1 MTKSRLPALLAIAL
15 VLPLATGCVSRRAP
29 TVAHVHIGHAITG
42 VHVTPNK
49 EGYIVSAERRAKETA
64 EFTSKA
70 TASHDLAAIKSNV
83 ALASKATNDDES
95 FGVKES
101 LVMAVNHIT
110 FAATSDDATLNVQK
124 AAPGFASDSARVI
137 ERCDL
142 IGLLSKDVQASTS
155 EKEAVLLVGEIAKLA
170 QANLTG
176 DDSNGDGVV
185 GSTPAEYGLLQL
197 RKELEDMIGRENPPY
212 VTVDQWYLFNLVRL
226 PNGKWVFDKFGRGGN
241 IEGYK

>member
-1 MTKSRLPALLAIAL
+1 MKRARLPALMAIAL
-15 VLPLATGCVSRRAP
+15 VLPFATGCVSRRVP

-49 EGYIVSAERRAKETA
+49 EGYLVSAERHAQETIDFTAKA
-64 EFTSKA
+64 GA
-70 TASHDLAAIKSNV
+70 THDLGEIKRNI
-83 ALASKATNDDES
+83 AMASQATNAEDT

-101 LVMAVNHIT
+101 MVMAVNHIT

-124 AAPGFASDSARVI
+124 AAPVFAADSARVI

-142 IGLLSKDVQASTS
+142 IGLLSNDVQASTS
-155 EKEAVLLVGEIAKLA
+155 GQEASLLVSEIAKLA
-170 QANLTG
+170 QANLSG

-185 GSTPAEYGLLQL
+185 GSVPSEYGLLQL
-197 RKELEDMIGRENPPY
+197 RTELEAMIAREKPPY
-212 VTVDQWYLFNLVRL
+212 VTVDKWYLFNLVRL

>member
-1 MTKSRLPALLAIAL
+1 MMRTRFHAWLGIALLVPFAA
-15 VLPLATGCVSRRAP
+15 GCVSRPP

-49 EGYIVSAERRAKETA
+49 EGYLVSAERRAQ
-64 EFTSKA
+64 
-70 TASHDLAAIKSNV
+70 DAID
-83 ALASKATNDDES
+83 LASKASNSQDLAEIKRNIALAEHATNSKDD
-95 FGVKES
+95 FGVRES
-101 LVMAVNHIT
+101 IVMAVNHVT
-110 FAATSDDATLNVQK
+110 FAATSDDATINVQK
-124 AAPGFASDSARVI
+124 SAPQFAADSTRVI

-142 IGLLSKDVQASTS
+142 ISLLSKDVQASTTV
-155 EKEAVLLVGEIAKLA
+155 KEAAVSVGEIAKLTR
-170 QANLTG
+170 ANLSG

-185 GSTPAEYGLLQL
+185 GSVPSEYGLVQL
-197 RKELEDMIGRENPPY
+197 RKELEAIVGREKPPY

>member
-1 MTKSRLPALLAIAL
+1 MTISRLLAIAL
-15 VLPLATGCVSRRAP
+15 ALLLATGCVSRRAP

-49 EGYIVSAERRAKETA
+49 EGYIVSAERRAKETSDYA
-64 EFTSKA
+64 SKA
-70 TASHDLAAIKSNV
+70 ATSHDLAEIKNDI
-83 ALASKATNDDES
+83 ALAAKATNDEDT

-124 AAPGFASDSARVI
+124 AAPVFASDSARVI

-155 EKEAVLLVGEIAKLA
+155 EKEAALLVGEIAKLA
-170 QANLTG
+170 KANVAG

-185 GSTPAEYGLLQL
+185 GSVPSEYGLVQL
-197 RKELEDMIGRENPPY
+197 RKELEDMIAREKPPY

>member
-1 MTKSRLPALLAIAL
+1 MMTRPHVMPAL
-15 VLPLATGCVSRRAP
+15 VLLLLFVAGCVSRPP

-49 EGYIVSAERRAKETA
+49 EGYLVSAEHRAQEAVDYAT
-64 EFTSKA
+64 KA
-70 TASHDLAAIKSNV
+70 VNSQDLAEIKRNI
-83 ALASKATNDDES
+83 ALAEHATNSQDD
-95 FGVKES
+95 FGVRES
-101 LVMAVNHIT
+101 IVMAVNHVT

-124 AAPGFASDSARVI
+124 SAPKFAADSTRVV

-142 IGLLSKDVQASTS
+142 IALLSKDVQASAS
-155 EKEAVLLVGEIAKLA
+155 LQEVSVSAGEIAKLT
-170 QANLTG
+170 QANLSG

-185 GSTPAEYGLLQL
+185 GSAPSEYGLLQL
-197 RKELEDMIGRENPPY
+197 RKELEEIVARENPPY

>member
-1 MTKSRLPALLAIAL
+1 MNTRLHALLAVAL
-15 VLPLATGCVSRRAP
+15 LLPFATACVSRRPP

-49 EGYIVSAERRAKETA
+49 EGYLVSAEHRAQETIDYTA
-64 EFTSKA
+64 KA
-70 TASHDLAAIKSNV
+70 AASHDLAEIKRNI
-83 ALASKATNDDES
+83 ALASQATGSDES

-101 LVMAVNHIT
+101 MVMAANHVT

-124 AAPGFASDSARVI
+124 SAPQFASDSTRVI

-142 IGLLSKDVQASTS
+142 IVLLSKDVQSSASVD
-155 EKEAVLLVGEIAKLA
+155 EASVLVTEIAKLA
-170 QANLTG
+170 QANLSG
-176 DDSNGDGVV
+176 DDSNGDGVA
-185 GSTPAEYGLLQL
+185 GSVPSEYGLVQL
-197 RKELEDMIGRENPPY
+197 RKELEAMIARENPPY

>member
-1 MTKSRLPALLAIAL
+1 MMISRLQALLAIAL
-15 VLPLATGCVSRRAP
+15 VLPFAAGCVSRRPP

-49 EGYIVSAERRAKETA
+49 EGYLVSAEHRAQETIDYTA
-64 EFTSKA
+64 KA
-70 TASHDLAAIKSNV
+70 AASHDLTEIKRDI
-83 ALASKATNDDES
+83 ALASRSTDSEDN

-101 LVMAVNHIT
+101 MVMAVNHIT

-124 AAPGFASDSARVI
+124 SAPRFAADSRRVI

-142 IGLLSKDVQASTS
+142 ISLLSKDVQASTS
-155 EKEAVLLVGEIAKLA
+155 VNEASVSVTEIAKLA
-170 QANLTG
+170 QANLSG
-176 DDSNGDGVV
+176 DDSNGDGVA
-185 GSTPAEYGLLQL
+185 GSVPSEYGLLQL
-197 RKELEDMIGRENPPY
+197 RKELEGIIAREKPPY

>member
-1 MTKSRLPALLAIAL
+1 MMISRVSLLAIAL
-15 VLPLATGCVSRRAP
+15 VLPFATGCVSRRAP

-49 EGYIVSAERRAKETA
+49 EGYIVSAERRAKETIGYTA
-64 EFTSKA
+64 KA
-70 TASHDLAAIKSNV
+70 AASHDLAEIKRDI
-83 ALASKATNDDES
+83 ALATQATNAEDT

-101 LVMAVNHIT
+101 MVMAVNHIT

-124 AAPGFASDSARVI
+124 AAPIFAADSARVI

-142 IGLLSKDVQASTS
+142 IGLLGNDVQASTS
-155 EKEAVLLVGEIAKLA
+155 EKEASLLVGEIAKLA
-170 QANLTG
+170 QANVTG

-185 GSTPAEYGLLQL
+185 GSVPSEYGLAQL
-197 RKELEDMIGRENPPY
+197 RKELEDMIAREKPPY

>member
-1 MTKSRLPALLAIAL
+1 MISRVPALLAIAL
-15 VLPLATGCVSRRAP
+15 VLPFATGCVSRRAP

-49 EGYIVSAERRAKETA
+49 EGYLVTAERRAKETIDYA
-64 EFTSKA
+64 AKA
-70 TASHDLAAIKSNV
+70 AASHDLAEIKRDI
-83 ALASKATNDDES
+83 ALATQATNADDT

-101 LVMAVNHIT
+101 MVMAVNHIT

-124 AAPGFASDSARVI
+124 AAPIFAADSARVI

-142 IGLLSKDVQASTS
+142 IGLLGKDVQASTS
-155 EKEAVLLVGEIAKLA
+155 EKEASLLVGEIAKLA
-170 QANLTG
+170 QANVAG

-185 GSTPAEYGLLQL
+185 GSVPSEYGLVQL
-197 RKELEDMIGRENPPY
+197 RKELEDMIAREKPPY

>member
-1 MTKSRLPALLAIAL
+1 MYTRLHALLAVAL
-15 VLPLATGCVSRRAP
+15 ILPLVAGCVSRRPP

-49 EGYIVSAERRAKETA
+49 EGYLVSAERRAQETIDY
-64 EFTSKA
+64 TLKA
-70 TASHDLAAIKSNV
+70 SASRDLAEIKRNI
-83 ALASKATNDDES
+83 ALAAQATGSDES

-101 LVMAVNHIT
+101 MVMAVNHVT

-124 AAPGFASDSARVI
+124 SAPQFASDSTRVI

-142 IGLLSKDVQASTS
+142 IVLLSKDVQSSTS
-155 EKEAVLLVGEIAKLA
+155 VDEASVSVTEIAKLA
-170 QANLTG
+170 QANLSG
-176 DDSNGDGVV
+176 DDSNGDGVA
-185 GSTPAEYGLLQL
+185 GSVPSEYGLVQL
-197 RKELEDMIGRENPPY
+197 RKELEAMVAREKPPY

>member
-1 MTKSRLPALLAIAL
+1 MLAIAL
-15 VLPLATGCVSRRAP
+15 LLPLAAACVSRPP

-49 EGYIVSAERRAKETA
+49 EGYLTSAERRAQEA
-64 EFTSKA
+64 ADDAAKA
-70 TASHDLAAIKSNV
+70 TKSQDLAEIKRDV
-83 ALASKATNDDES
+83 AAAEHATNSKDD
-95 FGVKES
+95 FGVRES
-101 LVMAVNHIT
+101 IVMAVNHVT

-124 AAPGFASDSARVI
+124 AAPQFAADSTRIV

-142 IGLLSKDVQASTS
+142 ISLLSKDVQASTS
-155 EKEAVLLVGEIAKLA
+155 VNEALVSASEIAKLT
-170 QANLTG
+170 QANVAG

-185 GSTPAEYGLLQL
+185 GSVPSEYGLQQL
-197 RKELEDMIGRENPPY
+197 RKELEAIVAREKPPY

>member
-1 MTKSRLPALLAIAL
+1 MIHSRLPALLAIAW
-15 VLPLATGCVSRRAP
+15 VLPIAAGCVSRRAP

-49 EGYIVSAERRAKETA
+49 EGYLVSAERRAQETLDY
-64 EFTSKA
+64 TTKA
-70 TASHDLAAIKSNV
+70 AAAHDLTEIKREI
-83 ALASKATNDDES
+83 ALASQATNADDT

-101 LVMAVNHIT
+101 MVMAVNHIT

-124 AAPGFASDSARVI
+124 AAPVFAADSARVI

-142 IGLLSKDVQASTS
+142 IALFNKDIQASNS
-155 EKEAVLLVGEIAKLA
+155 EKEAALLVGEIAKLA
-170 QANLTG
+170 QANISG

-185 GSTPAEYGLLQL
+185 GSVPSEYGLLQL
-197 RKELEDMIGRENPPY
+197 RKELEAMIARERPPY
-212 VTVDQWYLFNLVRL
+212 VTVDQWYLFNLVKL
-226 PNGKWVFDKFGRGGN
+226 PNGKWVFDKLGRGGN

>member
-1 MTKSRLPALLAIAL
+1 VIAQQRLAALLAML
-15 VLPLATGCVSRRAP
+15 MLLPLGTGCVSRPP

-49 EGYIVSAERRAKETA
+49 EGYLVSAERRAQEA
-64 EFTSKA
+64 ADYASKA
-70 TASHDLAAIKSNV
+70 ADSHDLTEIKHNI
-83 ALASKATNDDES
+83 ALADHATNSADD
-95 FGVKES
+95 FGVRES
-101 LVMAVNHIT
+101 IVMAVNHVT

-124 AAPGFASDSARVI
+124 SAPRFAADSTRVI

-142 IGLLSKDVQASTS
+142 IALLSKDIQASTS
-155 EKEAVLLVGEIAKLA
+155 IQEATVSAAEIAKLA
-170 QANLTG
+170 KANVSG

-185 GSTPAEYGLLQL
+185 GSVPSEYGLKQL
-197 RKELEDMIGRENPPY
+197 RKDLEEIVARESPPY

>member
-1 MTKSRLPALLAIAL
+1 M
-15 VLPLATGCVSRRAP
+15 PLGAGCVSRRPP

-49 EGYIVSAERRAKETA
+49 EGYLVSAEHRAQETVDYTA
-64 EFTSKA
+64 KA
-70 TASHDLAAIKSNV
+70 TASHELAEIKRNIG
-83 ALASKATNDDES
+83 LASQSTDSEES

-101 LVMAVNHIT
+101 MVMAVNHVT

-124 AAPGFASDSARVI
+124 SAPQFASDSTRVI

-142 IGLLSKDVQASTS
+142 IVLLSKDVQSSTS
-155 EKEAVLLVGEIAKLA
+155 VNEASVSVTEIAKLA
-170 QANLTG
+170 QANLSG
-176 DDSNGDGVV
+176 DDSNGDGVA
-185 GSTPAEYGLLQL
+185 GSVPSEYGLVQL
-197 RKELEDMIGRENPPY
+197 RKELEAMIARENPPY

>member
-1 MTKSRLPALLAIAL
+1 MTRFHALLATGL
-15 VLPLATGCVSRRAP
+15 LLPLAAGCVSRPP

-49 EGYIVSAERRAKETA
+49 EGYLISAERRAQESIDYAT
-64 EFTSKA
+64 KA
-70 TASHDLAAIKSNV
+70 ANSHDLEEIKRDI
-83 ALASKATNDDES
+83 ALAEHATDSTDD
-95 FGVKES
+95 FGVRES
-101 LVMAVNHIT
+101 IVMAVNHVT

-124 AAPGFASDSARVI
+124 SAPQFAADSTRVV

-142 IGLLSKDVQASTS
+142 IGLLSKDVQTS
-155 EKEAVLLVGEIAKLA
+155 KTLAEAAVSVSEIAKLA
-170 QANLTG
+170 QANLSG

-185 GSTPAEYGLLQL
+185 GSVPSEYGLLQL
-197 RKELEDMIGRENPPY
+197 RKELEAIVARERPPY

>member
-83 ALASKATNDDES
+83 ALASKATNDDET

-185 GSTPAEYGLLQL
+185 GSTPSEYGLLQL